1 MSDNRSSGSVLDPWG
16 ESSVVDYGR
25 LFEEFGIEPIER
37 FADRFPATHRLLRRG
52 VWFGCRDLGR
62 VLDAARSGS
71 VYAVM
76 SGIKPTGIY
85 HLGTKTTAEA
95 MVFFQ
100 GLSKSARVFYS
111 IADVEAYCDNGLKFS
126 ESHEIAVGNVA
137 DILALGLDPERAYV
151 YKQSEEM
158 RVMNLASVFSKS
170 VTNNMMRAIYGDR
183 AFGLYFSALVQ
194 AGDILL
200 PQLGFFGGPK
210 PVIVPVGVDQDPH
223 IRLTRD
229 LAHRYRDEFGFVE
242 PSSIYHKLVHSLT
255 GSEKMSKR
263 DPMGVLTLN
272 EDPKLVRRKISNAL
286 TGGRATVE
294 EQRRLGGEPDK
305 CVVYEYY
312 RDHFLEDDERLLRIR
327 RECLGGQRLCGE
339 CKSELAD
346 LVINYIEKHNEKKA
360 SMMDLARNL
369 LEEGSRIA
377 KQGGGSIL

>member
-1 MSDNRSSGSVLDPWG
+1 MLDPWG
-16 ESSVVDYGR
+16 ESSVADYSR
-25 LFEEFGIEPIER
+25 LFEEFGIEPV
-37 FADRFPATHRLLRRG
+37 AKYASGFPATHRLLRRG
-52 VWFGCRDLGR
+52 VWFGCRDLG
-62 VLDAARSGS
+62 VILEAVKSGRE
-71 VYAVM
+71 YAVM

-100 GLSKSARVFYS
+100 GLSKSARVFYC
-111 IADVEAYCDNGLKFS
+111 IADVEAYCDNGLRFS

-151 YKQSEEM
+151 YKQSEEV
-158 RVMNLASVFSKS
+158 RVMNLASIFSRS
-170 VTNNMMRAIYGDR
+170 VTTNMMRAIYGER
-183 AFGLYFSALVQ
+183 PFGLYFSALVQ

-200 PQLGFFGGPK
+200 PQLRFFGGPK

-229 LAHRYRDEFGFVE
+229 LARKYREEFGFVE
-242 PSSIYHKLVHSLT
+242 PSSIYHRLVRSLS

-263 DPMGVLTLN
+263 DPMSVLTLN

-312 RDHFLEDDERLLRIR
+312 RDHFLEDDARLLKIR
-327 RECLGGQRLCGE
+327 EECLTGRRLCGE
-339 CKSELAD
+339 CKAELAD
-346 LVINYIEKHNEKKA
+346 LVVDYIERHGEKKA

-369 LEEGSRIA
+369 VEEGSKIA
-377 KQGGGSIL
+377 RQGGTVF

>member
-1 MSDNRSSGSVLDPWG
+1 
-16 ESSVVDYGR
+16 
-25 LFEEFGIEPIER
+25 
-37 FADRFPATHRLLRRG
+37 
-52 VWFGCRDLGR
+52 
-62 VLDAARSGS
+62 
-71 VYAVM
+71 
-76 SGIKPTGIY
+76 
-85 HLGTKTTAEA
+85 
-95 MVFFQ
+95 
-100 GLSKSARVFYS
+100 
-111 IADVEAYCDNGLKFS
+111 
-126 ESHEIAVGNVA
+126 
-137 DILALGLDPERAYV
+137 
-151 YKQSEEM
+151 M

-294 EQRRLGGEPDK
+294 EQRRLGGGATGRERGGLGGEPESGVGTENSGDT
-305 CVVYEYY
+305 
-312 RDHFLEDDERLLRIR
+312 FW
-327 RECLGGQRLCGE
+327 REKRGCLGL
-339 CKSELAD
+339 
-346 LVINYIEKHNEKKA
+346 
-360 SMMDLARNL
+360 
-369 LEEGSRIA
+369 
-377 KQGGGSIL
+377 GGSVWGVRG

>member
-1 MSDNRSSGSVLDPWG
+1 MADNKPSGSVLDPWG
-16 ESSVVDYGR
+16 ESSVSDYSR
-25 LFEEFGIEPIER
+25 LFEEFGIEPVGTL
-37 FADRFPATHRLLRRG
+37 ADRFPATHRLLRRG
-52 VWFGCRDLGR
+52 VWFGARDLGR
-62 VLDAARSGS
+62 VLDAVNSGS
-71 VYAVM
+71 EYAVM
-76 SGIKPTGIY
+76 SGIKPTGFY

-100 GLSKSARVFYS
+100 GLSRRARVFYS

-137 DILALGLDPERAYV
+137 DILALGLDPERVYV

-170 VTNNMMRAIYGDR
+170 VTNNMMRAIYGER
-183 AFGLYFSALVQ
+183 SFGLYFSALVQ

-229 LAHRYRDEFGFVE
+229 LARRYRGEFGFIE

-272 EDPKLVRRKISNAL
+272 ESSELVRRKISNAL

-312 RDHFLEDDERLLRIR
+312 RDHFLDDDGRLLKIR
-327 RECLGGQRLCGE
+327 EECIGGRRLCGE
-339 CKSELAD
+339 CKAELAD
-346 LVINYIEKHNEKKA
+346 LVVNYIEKHNEKKEGL
-360 SMMDLARNL
+360 MDVARGL
-369 LEEGSRIA
+369 LEEGSRVA
-377 KQGGGSIL
+377 RSGGSIL

>member
-1 MSDNRSSGSVLDPWG
+1 MADNKPGGSVLDPWG
-16 ESSVVDYGR
+16 ESSVSDYSR
-25 LFEEFGIEPIER
+25 LFEEFGIEPVGTL
-37 FADRFPATHRLLRRG
+37 ADRFPATHRLLRRG
-52 VWFGCRDLGR
+52 VWFGARDLGR
-62 VLDAARSGS
+62 VLDAVNSGS
-71 VYAVM
+71 EYAVM
-76 SGIKPTGIY
+76 SGIKPTGFY

-100 GLSKSARVFYS
+100 GLSRRARVFYS

-137 DILALGLDPERAYV
+137 DILALGLDPERVYV

-170 VTNNMMRAIYGDR
+170 VTNNMMRAIYGER
-183 AFGLYFSALVQ
+183 SFGLYFSALVQ

-229 LAHRYRDEFGFVE
+229 LARRYRGEFGFIE

-272 EDPKLVRRKISNAL
+272 ESSELVRRKISNAL

-312 RDHFLEDDERLLRIR
+312 RDHFLDDDGRLLKIR
-327 RECLGGQRLCGE
+327 EECIGGRRLCGE
-339 CKSELAD
+339 CKAELAD
-346 LVINYIEKHNEKKA
+346 LVVNYIEKHNEKKEA
-360 SMMDLARNL
+360 MMDVARGL
-369 LEEGSRIA
+369 LEEGSRVA
-377 KQGGGSIL
+377 RSGGSIL

>member
-1 MSDNRSSGSVLDPWG
+1 MFG
-16 ESSVVDYGR
+16 
-25 LFEEFGIEPIER
+25 EFGIEPVDK
-37 FADRFPATHRLLRRG
+37 FTNMFPATHRLLRRG

-62 VLDAARSGS
+62 ILDAVRSGS
-71 VYAVM
+71 PYAVM

-100 GLSKSARVFYS
+100 ALSRSAQVFYS
-111 IADVEAYCDNGLKFS
+111 IADVEAYCDNGLRFS

-137 DILALGLDPERAYV
+137 DILALGLDPTRVYV

-158 RVMNLASVFSKS
+158 RVMNLASVFSRS
-170 VTNNMMRAIYGDR
+170 VTNNMMRAIYGER
-183 AFGLYFSALVQ
+183 PFGLYFSALVQ

-200 PQLGFFGGPK
+200 PQLRFFGGPK

-229 LAHRYRDEFGFVE
+229 LAYRYRDEFGFVE

-255 GSEKMSKR
+255 GSQKMSKR

-272 EDPKLVRRKISNAL
+272 EDPKLARRKISNAL

-312 RDHFLEDDERLLRIR
+312 RDHFLDDDGRLLKIR
-327 RECLGGQRLCGE
+327 EDCLGGRRLCGE

-346 LVINYIEKHNEKKA
+346 LVVGFIESHNQKKN

-369 LEEGSRIA
+369 LEEGSKTAR
-377 KQGGGSIL
+377 QGGGVL